1 MKHIKTCSIEQMDR
15 AGARLYSRHV
25 QLESDEQKKKDDDVK
40 RQSLEEE
47 QMFPKLTE
55 MYHLSIRR
63 LLLSTYPRTEM
74 SFSKKTFTNRNLDYS
89 ELNIFRK
96 WFAQMC
102 DENSR
107 FLSLPNGTKLEP
119 ITGVSIEVN
128 PFEKSFFLV
137 IFNKNK

>member
-1 MKHIKTCSIEQMDR
+1 MNHIMSSSIEKMDR
-15 AGARLYSRHV
+15 AGARLYTRHV
-25 QLESDEQKKKDDDVK
+25 QLESDEQKKKDMDNE
-40 RQSLEEE
+40 RQRFEED
-47 QMFPKLTE
+47 QLFPKLTE
-55 MYHLSIRR
+55 MYHSSIRR

-74 SFSKKTFTNRNLDYS
+74 SFSKITFTNRNLDYS

>member
-1 MKHIKTCSIEQMDR
+1 MRSSIEEMDR

-25 QLESDEQKKKDDDVK
+25 QLQSDEQKKKDDDVEK
-40 RQSLEEE
+40 QHIEEDK
-47 QMFPKLTE
+47 MFPKLTE
-55 MYHLSIRR
+55 MYHSSIRR

-74 SFSKKTFTNRNLDYS
+74 SFSKITFTNRNLDYS

-96 WFAQMC
+96 WFAHMC
-102 DENSR
+102 DINSR
-107 FLSLPNGTKLEP
+107 FLSLSNGTKLEP

-137 IFNKNK
+137 VFNKNK